1 MTSSTGTRHPL
12 SVGDSMGSM
21 YPIVN
26 PRFDAVAPVVQRKT
40 QRVVYGVRLTTPDF
54 DTAIGTDDYTFTV
67 SVVNHAMYVVN
78 AYYID
83 PIGLS
88 VDSTNYNTFDIT
100 DGTTTLCSATTAYGV
115 TANEVQEITKANTL
129 ANRLLAAGDT
139 LYCKITGTVA
149 GRIINDGILVF
160 VVCDEA

>member
-1 MTSSTGTRHPL
+1 MTSYTGIRHPL
-12 SVGDSMGSM
+12 SVGDGMGDC

-26 PRFDAVAPVVQRKT
+26 PQFGVLTPVVQRTTK
-40 QRVVYGVRLTTPDF
+40 RRIYAVRLSTPDF
-54 DTAIGTDDYTFTV
+54 DTAIGTDDYTFIV
-67 SVVNHAMYVVN
+67 SVVGHAMYVVN

-88 VDSTNYNTFDIT
+88 VDATNYNTLAIT
-100 DGTTTLCSATTAYGV
+100 DGALTLCSATTAYGV
-115 TANEVQEITKANTL
+115 TAGEVQEITKANTL
-129 ANRLLAAGDT
+129 ANRLLAVGDT

-160 VVCDEA
+160 VVCDEV